1 VEQSH
6 DFTLP
11 PPQLRND
18 EVGQTGEA
26 IVRLLETLRLT
37 FNELLDTVSKVD
49 LAAQEM
55 SQASV
60 SASQQS
66 HVASDSASAM
76 AAAIEEMTV
85 SINHITESAA
95 IAVDRAKVA
104 GCAPATAARPSSAP
118 PPRWPPSPT
127 KCSAPRW

>member
-1 VEQSH
+1 M
-6 DFTLP
+6 
-11 PPQLRND
+11 RND

-26 IVRLLETLRLT
+26 IMRLLETLRLT

-49 LAAQEM
+49 LAARRSGIGQR
-55 SQASV
+55 
-60 SASQQS
+60 
-66 HVASDSASAM
+66 VAAIPCRQRSASAM

-95 IAVDRAKVA
+95 SRRPGQGGGRALRD
-104 GCAPATAARPSSAP
+104 GSRPSSAP